1 MAERHRCVVSRRFG
15 LNAGNGAHALIDS
28 GCIVVVDLLCYIH
41 HLRDQSIGFDLLPRW
56 RYHASAVYSG
66 WGSTA
71 VERECHRFNESFNPS
86 A

>member
-1 MAERHRCVVSRRFG
+1 MAERHRCALSWRFG
-15 LNAGNGAHALIDS
+15 LTTGNGAHALIDS
-28 GCIVVVDLLCYIH
+28 GCIMVVDLLCYIH

-56 RYHASAVYSG
+56 RYDASAVHSG
-66 WGSTA
+66 LGSTA